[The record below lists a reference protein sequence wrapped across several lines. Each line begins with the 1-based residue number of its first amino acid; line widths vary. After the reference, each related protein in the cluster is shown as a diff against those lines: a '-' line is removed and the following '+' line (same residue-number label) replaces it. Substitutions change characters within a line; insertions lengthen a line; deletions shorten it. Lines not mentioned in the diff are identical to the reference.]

1 MLSCI
6 TNEDSPEMP
15 ILKQVRIYKQKNL
28 LVSAALELIK
38 FKRFISHNTYSKLDY
53 EKVAYPVLF
62 AMQFKDNQSL

>member
-1 MLSCI
+1 
-6 TNEDSPEMP
+6 MP
-15 ILKQVRIYKQKNL
+15 VEQVKIYRQKNL